1 MLHVHFSTDVPI
13 KLSKIFLAFDQFPWQ
28 ICHMSEFPGRQN
40 TFALTQSTTSEPTL
54 NSGLEKQDFSGGWL
68 GEAKGGL
75 KETQLRRCYFF
86 QRVRGMRLITLRRDR
101 SSISA
106 GSLRQRRKLG
116 GHGSLVNEQVIQYS
130 LCWV

>member
-1 MLHVHFSTDVPI
+1 MAI

-54 NSGLEKQDFSGGWL
+54 NSSLEKQDFSGGWL

-75 KETQLRRCYFF
+75 KETQLHPYYFF
-86 QRVRGMRLITLRRDR
+86 QRVRGDEADNAEEGQKFYFCGFLKAMEEAQRPRE
-101 SSISA
+101 SS
-106 GSLRQRRKLG
+106 
-116 GHGSLVNEQVIQYS
+116 
-130 LCWV
+130 

>member
-1 MLHVHFSTDVPI
+1 MLHVYFSTDVPI

-75 KETQLRRCYFF
+75 KETQLCRCYFF
-86 QRVRGMRLITLRRDR
+86 QRVRGDEADNAEEGQKFYFCRFLKATEEARRPR
-101 SSISA
+101 ESS
-106 GSLRQRRKLG
+106 
-116 GHGSLVNEQVIQYS
+116 
-130 LCWV
+130 